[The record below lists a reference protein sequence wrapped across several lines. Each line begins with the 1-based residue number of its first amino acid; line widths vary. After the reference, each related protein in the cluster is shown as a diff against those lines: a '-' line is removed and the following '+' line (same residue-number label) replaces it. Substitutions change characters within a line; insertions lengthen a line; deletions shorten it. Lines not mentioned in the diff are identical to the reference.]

1 MRGCFV
7 TGTDTGVGKTV
18 LAAAML
24 AALRAGGVRVAAFK
38 PVVTGLDEPEPGRPA
53 DHELL
58 GAVTGLT
65 PSAVAPLR
73 FGPAVSPHLAAEL
86 AGTAIEPAGLIAA
99 AARAGAAAEVLVV
112 EGVGGLLV
120 PISADF
126 SIRDLAVALDLPVV
140 VAARPGLGTISHTLL
155 TVEAARAAGLDVRAV
170 VLTPWPARPSVMERS
185 NRETIARMARVEV
198 ATLPSAGV
206 GPADLAAAGAALPV
220 DAWLGEGGAV
230 AGGTAPAG
238 AARTGGAAGPAGPD
252 PAARSAARLSAGAP
266 GSPRATGPPAVAAP
280 PGAAAPPAAAA
291 PPGAEAAAAPP
302 TARRSPLV
310 GPVLRGERVILRP
323 PVEADIPR
331 LAAIMARP
339 EVGRWWMGETEELT
353 RTRVLAGEEDTT
365 IWVVLADGEI
375 IGMVQAWEETEP
387 EYRHGGIDIALHP
400 DWHGRGLGADTVRTV
415 ARHLID
421 ERGHHRITIDP
432 AAANTAAI
440 RSYERVGFRPVGI
453 MREYERGNDGTWH
466 DGLLMDLLAV
476 ELR

>member
-1 MRGCFV
+1 VRGCFV

-18 LAAAML
+18 LAAAIA
-24 AALRAGGVRVAAFK
+24 AALHARGVRAAAFK
-38 PVVTGLDEPEPGRPA
+38 PVVTGIDEPEPGRPA

-58 GAVTGLT
+58 GAVTGLA

-99 AARAGAAAEVLVV
+99 AARAGAAAEALVV

-170 VLTPWPARPSVMERS
+170 VLTPWPDRPSAMERS

-198 ATLPSAGV
+198 ATLPSV
-206 GPADLAAAGAALPV
+206 GLAPADLAAAGTALPV
-220 DAWLGEGGAV
+220 DAWLGEAGDI
-230 AGGTAPAG
+230 AGGVATGTAAG
-238 AARTGGAAGPAGPD
+238 SATGAAAGPATGR
-252 PAARSAARLSAGAP
+252 AAEP
-266 GSPRATGPPAVAAP
+266 G
-280 PGAAAPPAAAA
+280 
-291 PPGAEAAAAPP
+291 
-302 TARRSPLV
+302 RRTPLV
-310 GPVLRGERVILRP
+310 GPDLRGERVVLRS

-331 LAAIMARP
+331 LAAIMATP

-353 RTRVLAGEEDTT
+353 RIRVLEGEEDTT

-387 EYRHGGIDIALHP
+387 EYRHGGIDIALHSG
-400 DWHGRGLGADTVRTV
+400 WHGRGLGADTVRTV
-415 ARHLID
+415 ARHLVD
-421 ERGHHRITIDP
+421 DRGHHRITIDP

-466 DGLLMDLLAV
+466 DGLLMDLLAA